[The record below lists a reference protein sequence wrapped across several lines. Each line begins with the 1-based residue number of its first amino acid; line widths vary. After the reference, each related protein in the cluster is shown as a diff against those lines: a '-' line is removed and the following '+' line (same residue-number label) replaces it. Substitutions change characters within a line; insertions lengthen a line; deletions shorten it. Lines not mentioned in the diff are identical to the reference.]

1 MNRTSNLDVIKV
13 QTSVLHLKRPGKG
26 GLKSRTDE
34 SRIIVIPMVRARA
47 GEMPPGNRVC
57 NVRYATLD
65 KRCQIDEL
73 EIGTVGLGLPSSR
86 RSG

>member
-1 MNRTSNLDVIKV
+1 M
-13 QTSVLHLKRPGKG
+13 G

-34 SRIIVIPMVRARA
+34 STIIVIRWL
-47 GEMPPGNRVC
+47 EQERVKC
-57 NVRYATLD
+57 RREIEYATPD

-73 EIGTVGLGLPSSR
+73 EVGTVGLGLPSSR